1 MMYRLDACFI
11 HFRCMYRSQ
20 VHVSNLY
27 KRIEINVHVPVNLT
41 VACNS
46 MVGLEI
52 RIIYYFVVANVSVCE
67 NNFLLSRKRC
77 LLPY

>member
-41 VACNS
+41 VALQFYGRARNS
-46 MVGLEI
+46 DNLLFCSGQ
-52 RIIYYFVVANVSVCE
+52 CE
-67 NNFLLSRKRC
+67 C
-77 LLPY
+77 L